1 MNAAELREST
11 QEAKPPLGI
20 GSLLEALWHEARGD
34 WDRAHR
40 IVQDIGTAEAA
51 WVHAYLHR
59 VEGDEGNAGYWYK
72 RANRPRSNADL
83 DDEWYEVA
91 ESLCSALTGDPG

>member
-1 MNAAELREST
+1 MNATELRQST
-11 QEAKPPLGI
+11 QDAKPPPGI
-20 GSLLEALWHEARGD
+20 GSLLEALWHEAHGD

-59 VEGDEGNAGYWYK
+59 VEGDESNAGYWYR
-72 RANRPRSNADL
+72 RANRPHSSDDL
-83 DDEWYEVA
+83 VDEWHEVA
-91 ESLCSALTGDPG
+91 EYLCSSLTGDLG